1 MVRTKGSAATAQ
13 LMSMEDLIA
22 ESNDHPH
29 RHLAVAIADGD
40 DLIRPAEP
48 WLLER
53 EGDVPP
59 WTMKMQTD
67 DGYTDHEGEKEDL
80 LQIAHEAG
88 VPDEN
93 IRVYDGATNTWVF
106 LA

>member
-22 ESNDHPH
+22 ESNEHPH
-29 RHLAVAIADGD
+29 RHLATTIVEGDGPT
-40 DLIRPAEP
+40 RPAEP
-48 WLLER
+48 WLEER

-67 DGYTDHEGEKEDL
+67 DGHTDHEGEKEDL
-80 LQIAHEAG
+80 LRIAHEAG
-88 VPDEN
+88 VTDEH
-93 IRVYDGATNTWVF
+93 ILIYDGATNTWT
-106 LA
+106 